1 MQARIDRKNMR
12 RTVRFRIRRK
22 VSGTSARPRLAVFRS
37 DKHIYVQAIDDEGGR
52 TLASASTRDGDVRG
66 ELATGATIEAAKR
79 VGRAIAGKL
88 KSAGVDTVVFD
99 RGGFVYH
106 GRIKALAEAAR
117 EGGLRF

>member
-1 MQARIDRKNMR
+1 MQARFDRKNMR

-52 TLASASTRDGDVRG
+52 TLASASTRDGEVRG
-66 ELATGATIEAAKR
+66 DLTTGATIEAAKR
-79 VGRAIAGKL
+79 VGRAIADKL

-106 GRIKALAEAAR
+106 GRVKALAEAAR